1 MSGGAQLTPVSAAR
15 HGGKRWR
22 RFASYS
28 FVQDHPLVPIVLG
41 EHEQVAA
48 SLPIV
53 FAPLPGGLW
62 PVALTR
68 LGPDCALVAA
78 NGVWRGAYVPS
89 VLRVHP
95 FQAQVAKG
103 TEFVLMVDE
112 GSGLVT
118 EDPRDE
124 PFFTESGDLA
134 PALAQV
140 LEFFRTRAQA
150 ELRTRAA
157 MAEILRAGLLQ
168 PFALRP
174 ASARPAGAMLEVNP
188 ERLAALGRSEL
199 AGLHRTGALGLVH
212 AAGVARHHLGFLA
225 QAEEFAA
232 QSCGVQAPSARP
244 AISGGVDPALAGF
257 FDALANAQA
266 LDAPA
271 FLAGPKAGRG

>member
-53 FAPLPGGLW
+53 FAPLPGGPR

-68 LGPDCALVAA
+68 LGPQTALVAA

-89 VLRVHP
+89 VLRVYP
-95 FQAQVAKG
+95 FQAQPG
-103 TEFVLMVDE
+103 TGPEFTLMVDE

-118 EDPRDE
+118 EHPQDE
-124 PFFTESGDLA
+124 PFFTESGALA

-140 LEFFRTRAQA
+140 VEFFRTRAQA

-157 MAEILRAGLLQ
+157 MADILRMGLLQ
-168 PFALRP
+168 PFALP
-174 ASARPAGAMLEVNP
+174 KAPSGVMEVAP
-188 ERLAALGRSEL
+188 ERLADLGRSDL
-199 AGLHRTGALGLVH
+199 AALHRTGALALLH
-212 AAGVARHHLGFLA
+212 AACVARHHIGFLA
-225 QAEEFAA
+225 QAEAFVAK
-232 QSCGVQAPSARP
+232 APAKAP
-244 AISGGVDPALAGF
+244 APPATDPALAGF
-257 FDALANAQA
+257 FDALASAQA
-266 LDAPA
+266 QEPPA
-271 FLAGPKAGRG
+271 FLASAQGGKP